1 MEMTGEQ
8 LIPASQ
14 QETWEALNDP
24 EVKRYVVGGEL
35 HRMDEEK
42 TRPRA

>member
-14 QETWEALNDP
+14 QQTWEALNDP
-24 EVKRYVVGGEL
+24 ELLKAGVLARDSL
-35 HRMDEEK
+35 
-42 TRPRA
+42 